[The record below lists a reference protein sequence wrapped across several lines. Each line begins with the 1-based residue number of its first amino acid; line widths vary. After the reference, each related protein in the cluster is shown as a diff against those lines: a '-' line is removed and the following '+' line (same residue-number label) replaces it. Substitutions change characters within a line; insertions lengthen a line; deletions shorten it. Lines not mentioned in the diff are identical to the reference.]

1 MTTKHE
7 LAKQERDKT
16 YERRE
21 NFARNSPTVMAFDW
35 TYQYQFP

>member
-1 MTTKHE
+1 MTTTQ

-16 YERRE
+16 YERRG

-35 TYQYQFP
+35 TYQDQFP